1 MDIALKRTA
10 RYLAF
15 AGVAAIVF
23 GVVVLVWPGISLV
36 ALTSLFGAFAFVFGT
51 LAVAGG
57 LNLLAHRS
65 TEWVPFVLGGL
76 VGVAIGVMTFFSP
89 GITALAL
96 VYFIAIWA
104 IMTGVF
110 EIVAAIDMHG
120 EVSGATWIGVAGV
133 LSVLFGAIV
142 AIWPGSGALAILW
155 LIGFYAI
162 VAGVTRLFAAYR
174 IHEFRSDAKAVVGAL
189 RPET

>member
-36 ALTSLFGAFAFVFGT
+36 ALTTLFGAFAFVFGT
-51 LAVAGG
+51 LAVGGG

-65 TEWVPFVLGGL
+65 TEWVPFVLAGV
-76 VGVAIGVMTFFSP
+76 VGVGIGVVTFFTP

-104 IMTGVF
+104 VMTGVF
-110 EIVAAIDMHG
+110 EIVVAIDMHD
-120 EVSGATWIGVAGV
+120 EVSGTTWIGVAGV
-133 LSVLFGAIV
+133 LSIAFGAIV

>member
-23 GVVVLVWPGISLV
+23 GVVVLVWLGISLV

>member
-1 MDIALKRTA
+1 
-10 RYLAF
+10 
-15 AGVAAIVF
+15 VA
-23 GVVVLVWPGISLV
+23 VV
-36 ALTSLFGAFAFVFGT
+36 
-51 LAVAGG
+51 
-57 LNLLAHRS
+57 
-65 TEWVPFVLGGL
+65 
-76 VGVAIGVMTFFSP
+76 TFFTP

-104 IMTGVF
+104 VMTGVF
-110 EIVAAIDMHG
+110 EIVVAIDMHD
-120 EVSGATWIGVAGV
+120 EVSGTTWIGVAGV
-133 LSVLFGAIV
+133 LSIAFGAIV